1 MTTLAALIWV
11 YCLSLFPITSL
22 VTLTTTFVICNV
34 ITNDTSNNDKPLD
47 VFRLNENE
55 GYAFNIAGFVM
66 LFIQF
71 SVIILGRLQYL
82 FQTQLI
88 VSRIVI
94 LFLHLIGFISWIFML
109 IISFIPIDNSLIL
122 HQISINGMF
131 GCFTFY
137 CVIHTIVIIYLYLHR
152 IDAPQYSNVIYSIWF
167 GIWTLGIVVVFVM
180 KFFINHKIWGYI
192 LFYSPCFYFL
202 GFIPQFWSR
211 AIQRKRDSIGPAIH
225 FFNNDSDV

>member
-11 YCLSLFPITSL
+11 YCLSLFPITSI

-34 ITNDTSNNDKPLD
+34 ITNDTNDKPLD
-47 VFRLNENE
+47 GFRLNQNE
-55 GYAFNIAGFVM
+55 GYVFNIVGFVI

-88 VSRIVI
+88 VNRKMI

-109 IISFIPIDNSLIL
+109 MISFVNIDNSPIL
-122 HQISINGMF
+122 HQIIINGMF
-131 GCFTFY
+131 GCLSFY
-137 CVIHTIVIIYLYLHR
+137 CVIHTILIIYLYLNR
-152 IDAPQYSNVIYSIWF
+152 INAPQYSNVIYSIWF
-167 GIWTLGIVVVFVM
+167 VICTLEIVVIFVM
-180 KFFINHKIWGYI
+180 KFFIYEKIWGYI

-211 AIQRKRDSIGPAIH
+211 AIERKRDSIGPAIT
-225 FFNNDSDV
+225 SIQQ